1 MFLAVFIPLLMKKIP
16 FFFLLNWYSLSVMES
31 LITSCGI
38 TLIHLHTLVP
48 KGFLEIS
55 SLI

>member
-1 MFLAVFIPLLMKKIP
+1 MFLAVFILLLMKKNT
-16 FFFLLNWYSLSVMES
+16 FFLLNWYSLSVMES

-38 TLIHLHTLVP
+38 TLIHLHILVP
-48 KGFLEIS
+48 KGVLEVS